1 MFAAALV
8 EIDQS
13 NHILDSYKRWKEGID
28 HPYEFKFS
36 SNYTPQEDI
45 AYWTRTHMLM
55 APKVDARGDSV
66 QRMER
71 LGFKALKKPPM
82 EMALEVG
89 VSFYSPPQENE
100 LLPNL
105 CVNLVESDVFEDI
118 GLKIIEIEE
127 EEVVFPVSVP
137 LFNMRS
143 VRRIQVDDE
152 SDLNELITDI
162 QEQRISF
169 IPFTLVVGQAELEG
183 ANYFRE
189 FQMGF
194 LNPCSQLFEIGTDAS
209 DDGRYYHWR
218 KMRCDFR
225 IVGPGHDGQPF
236 RVTVIQSFHDLQ
248 HLRSQPHLIFDGGL
262 THDIASM
269 AHAPHVTLYDRLWC
283 IQEQFVLP
291 ECYPLAFDVNFDR
304 VLTDQNGRKGSLLL
318 IVTTATPRPFPVT
331 VNAYVEGVLE
341 VTLHPEVRPFRI
353 RPPRRYACHHMQT
366 IVMRMASSVYV
377 AEVPSTLDN
386 IVLNYKILGVNIGIA
401 RGVRIVL
408 LQEFSQSERHHR
420 WILRHMQDKDRYSVI
435 DDSLSS
441 YCVLADFWVDQ
452 HNYNYMG
459 ANVGCVF
466 RLAKR
471 ENKSSKIY
479 ILSVVYEGAAMVT
492 QFDFRVAWQNDCDE
506 WSW

>member
-8 EIDQS
+8 EVDQS
-13 NHILDSYKRWKEGID
+13 NYILDSYKRWKEGID

-36 SNYTPQEDI
+36 SNYTPEEDI

-55 APKVDARGDSV
+55 APKVDARGESI

-71 LGFKALKKPPM
+71 LGFKPLKKAPM
-82 EMALEVG
+82 EMALRVDP
-89 VSFYSPPQENE
+89 SFYFVIQQTEFLE
-100 LLPNL
+100 NL
-105 CVNLVESDVFEDI
+105 CVNLVESEIFEDI
-118 GLKIIEIEE
+118 GLKILDVEE

-137 LFNMRS
+137 LFNMQS

-152 SDLNELITDI
+152 SDLIELVTDI
-162 QEQRISF
+162 QEQRIGF
-169 IPFTLVVGQAELEG
+169 IPFRLTVGQAELEG
-183 ANYFRE
+183 LNYIRE
-189 FQMGF
+189 FQMSF
-194 LNPCSQLFEIGTDAS
+194 LNPCSQLFEFNTDES

-225 IVGPGHDGQPF
+225 IVGTGHDGQPF
-236 RVTVIQSFHDLQ
+236 RVTVIQSFHDLDQ
-248 HLRSQPHLIFDGGL
+248 LRNQPHLIFDGGL

-291 ECYPLAFDVNFDR
+291 ECYPLAFDVEFGR
-304 VLTDQNGRKGSLLL
+304 MLTDQNGRKGSLLL
-318 IVTTATPRPFPVT
+318 IVTTATPRAFPVT
-331 VNAYVEGVLE
+331 VDAYIEGVLDI
-341 VTLHPEVRPFRI
+341 TSQPEIRPFCM
-353 RPPRRYACHHMQT
+353 RPPRRYACHHFQT
-366 IVMRMASSVYV
+366 IAMRMASSVYV
-377 AEVPSTLDN
+377 AEVPATLDN
-386 IVLNYKILGVNIGIA
+386 IVLNYKVSGINIGTV
-401 RGVRIVL
+401 RGVRIVV

-420 WILRHMQDKDRYSVI
+420 WLLRQMQEKDRYVAI

-441 YCVLADFWVDQ
+441 FCALADFWVDQ

-479 ILSVVYEGAAMVT
+479 ILLVAYEGAAMVA